1 MVGSKSLVRTVA
13 CSFCLILWL
22 SSESHPIIIA
32 FLSWIGLEHN
42 EGFAPSFRNFAL
54 VNADVKVEPAPLELW
69 RDKV

>member
-1 MVGSKSLVRTVA
+1 M
-13 CSFCLILWL
+13 